1 MSEYIIMTDTSAD
14 IPEEILVKG
23 HIQLIP
29 MAFELNGEERVHS
42 DPGNWDSKEFYGK
55 LRDGGQGKTSQI
67 PPMVYT
73 EYFEKIL
80 KEGKDILYIS
90 LSGGLTSTWQSSKL
104 AATDLMEEYPDRKIS
119 CVDSHAAT
127 GGQGILTLIARKNQE
142 KGMSLEENTAWLE
155 ENRNNICHWFTV
167 DDLDFLKRGG
177 RISPAI
183 AWIGGKL
190 KIKPVLRIAED
201 GTLAIMEKV
210 RGSKAALNYISG
222 KYTSIPE
229 YYDPEYPYV
238 FLCHGDAQEQAEKL
252 KADILAAM
260 PQAQVVIM
268 PMSPIIGVHTG
279 PGVQAVI
286 YYGKNRA

>member
-167 DDLDFLKRGG
+167 DMLDHLRHGG
-177 RISPAI
+177 RISAASAAI
-183 AWIGGKL
+183 GTVL
-190 KIKPVLRIAED
+190 NIKPLLHVAED
-201 GTLAIMEKV
+201 GTLKVMDKPRGRKKAFKLQMSKMEQ
-210 RGSKAALNYISG
+210 GWLPELG
-222 KYTSIPE
+222 KLVVIG
-229 YYDPEYPYV
+229 
-238 FLCHGDAQEQAEKL
+238 HGDSMETALEL
-252 KADILAAM
+252 KETVLSKYPDSEVRIADIG
-260 PQAQVVIM
+260 PVI
-268 PMSPIIGVHTG
+268 GAHTG
-279 PGVQAVI
+279 PGMLALI
-286 YYGKNRA
+286 FWGTTR

>member
-1 MSEYIIMTDTSAD
+1 M
-14 IPEEILVKG
+14 
-23 HIQLIP
+23 
-29 MAFELNGEERVHS
+29 
-42 DPGNWDSKEFYGK
+42 
-55 LRDGGQGKTSQI
+55 
-67 PPMVYT
+67 
-73 EYFEKIL
+73 
-80 KEGKDILYIS
+80 
-90 LSGGLTSTWQSSKL
+90 
-104 AATDLMEEYPDRKIS
+104 
-119 CVDSHAAT
+119 DSHAAT

-229 YYDPEYPYV
+229 NYDSEYPYV

-268 PMSPIIGVHTG
+268 PMSPIIGVHTCNS
-279 PGVQAVI
+279 GVQAVI
-286 YYGKNRA
+286 YYGKNRV